1 MITGEVQTKMTNVV
15 QIVVKERTCVK
26 ITKYWD
32 KGRNK
37 KILKN
42 NIVLNF
48 KDLLVRVRSKLGVKL
63 LALNKGKSQTRL
75 LK

>member
-1 MITGEVQTKMTNVV
+1 MITGVVQTKMTNAV
-15 QIVVKERTCVK
+15 QIVVKKPTCVK

-32 KGRNK
+32 KRRNK

-48 KDLLVRVRSKLGVKL
+48 RDLLVRVRSKLGVKL
-63 LALNKGKSQTRL
+63 LALNKGKSRTL
-75 LK
+75 LHK